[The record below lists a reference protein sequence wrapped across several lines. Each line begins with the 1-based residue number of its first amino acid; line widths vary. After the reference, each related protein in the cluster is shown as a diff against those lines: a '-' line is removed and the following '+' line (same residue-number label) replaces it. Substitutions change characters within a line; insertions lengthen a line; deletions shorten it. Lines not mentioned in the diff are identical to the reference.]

1 MAVGLAYPSDIRA
14 VAGIRIGTTNANIRH
29 AQGSDVAIFEIAEG
43 ANIAGVFTR
52 NVAQAA
58 PVSVAKKRL
67 LVMEKDTRSA
77 LIVNSGNA
85 NAAMGQLGIND
96 CLDVC
101 SAVAESLE
109 IEDKSVLPFST
120 GVIGERLPVDK
131 LVDNIPQCVTALK
144 ENGWL
149 DAAKA
154 IMTTDTVPKAVTM
167 QTQLAKGTKIMATG
181 IAKGS
186 GMIYPNMATML
197 AFIATDA
204 DVEREYLHQ
213 CLIQA
218 VDLSFN
224 RITVDGDTSTNDS
237 CVLIA
242 TGASGVEINANS
254 PLAIQD
260 AFTGLLSDIACHLA
274 KAIVR
279 DGEGA
284 TKFVEIKVS
293 GAANDIDCLQVAM
306 TVAHSP
312 LVKTAF
318 AASDPN
324 WGRIYAAVGRCGI
337 DNLKLSELRIAIDDI
352 EVMAQGRLSSEYSE
366 REALEVMQKEEFSIN
381 IDLGLGGSCSQTVWT
396 SDLSS
401 EYVRINAEYR
411 T

>member
-1 MAVGLAYPSDIRA
+1 MAVGLLYPNGIRA
-14 VAGIRIGTTNANIRH
+14 IAGIRIGTTNANIKN
-29 AQGSDVAIFEIAEG
+29 AQDSDVAVFEIAEG
-43 ANIAGVFTR
+43 ASIAGVFTR
-52 NVAQAA
+52 NIAQAA
-58 PVSVAKKRL
+58 PVSVAKKHL
-67 LVMEKDTRSA
+67 LVMEKGTRSA
-77 LIVNSGNA
+77 LVVNSGNA

-101 SAVAESLE
+101 SAVAESLG
-109 IEDKSVLPFST
+109 IQDQSVLPFST
-120 GVIGERLPVDK
+120 GVIGERMPVDK
-131 LVDNIPQCVTALK
+131 LVDCIPRCVTALQ

-149 DAAKA
+149 DAARA

-167 QTQLAKGTKIMATG
+167 QTQLEGGSEIMVTG

-197 AFIATDA
+197 AFIATDV

-218 VDLSFN
+218 VDSSFN

-242 TGASGVEINANS
+242 TGTSGVEINASS
-254 PLAIQD
+254 PSAIQD
-260 AFTGLLSDIACHLA
+260 AFSGLLNDVVCHLA

-293 GAANDIDCLQVAM
+293 GAENDIDCLQVAM

-337 DNLKLSELRIAIDDI
+337 DNLKLSALRIAIDDI
-352 EVMAQGRLSSEYSE
+352 EVMAQGSLSSKYSE
-366 REALEVMQKEEFSIN
+366 REALEAMQKEEFLVD
-381 IDLGLGGSCSQTVWT
+381 IDLGLGGLCSQTVWT